1 MLLSSHNIELI
12 EGNVLVVMSNKKY
25 SVNNKLWL
33 SKPDYKI

>member
-12 EGNVLVVMSNKKY
+12 EGNVLVVMFNKY